1 MSYARVIVN
10 ISHENLDKFYEYEIP
25 KEWEETIQVGSQVLI
40 PFGAGNKLIKGFVLG
55 ITEGSQFDPA
65 KIKPLKEVLQDGMV
79 LESQF
84 IQLAAWIRNRY
95 GATMNDALRA
105 VLPVKRKMKE
115 KEVRYLHLQASM
127 ERMERFR
134 AECERKKYK
143 ARRLLAETLM
153 DCPEIEIGDAIKNYG
168 VSREAIKAFEQMGI
182 LSISS
187 ERTYRNPV
195 ETRVCEERKVTLT
208 ESQKTIVEDIWKE
221 YEDGVR
227 NTYLI
232 HGVTGSG
239 KTEVYMELMERVVR
253 EGKQVIFLIPEIAL
267 TVPMVERFYQRF
279 GDSISVLH
287 SKLSDGER
295 SDQYER
301 AKNGE
306 ISIMIGPR
314 SALFTPFSNIG
325 LIILDEEHEPS
336 FVNENQPKYHAREVA
351 IYRAEMCGAS
361 VVLGSATPSLESYY
375 AAKQGI
381 YKLYELKER
390 VGDSQLPNVT
400 VIDLREELKARN
412 RSIFSRYLSQRINEC
427 LEQKK
432 QILLFI
438 NRRGYAGFISCRAC
452 GHVLKCPHC
461 DVSLTEHNNGKL
473 MCHYCGYEVVKPSV
487 CPSCGSKYIGSFGV
501 GTQKVEE
508 MARKEFPNARILRMD
523 GDTVSKKG
531 EYEKILNQFNAGF
544 ADILIGTQMVAKGHD
559 FENVSL
565 VGAMAADLSLHMNDF
580 RSAERTFQLL
590 SQAGGRAGR
599 RKKQGEF
606 IIQTYDPKHY
616 SIEMT
621 KDADYQGFY
630 EKEMAYRGLLNYPP
644 LGHVLAI
651 MVSSKYQERPDR
663 TARLLALAVKDKFPQ
678 IQLIGPVNATIY
690 KLNDRYRKVMYL
702 KSADLEQ
709 LIEGKNFLEEYIH
722 FSEQFKY
729 VTVSFDMDP
738 MNGY

>member
-143 ARRLLAETLM
+143 ARLLLAETLM

-208 ESQKTIVEDIWKE
+208 ESQKNIVEDIWKE

-227 NTYLI
+227 NTYLV

>member
-143 ARRLLAETLM
+143 ARLLLAETLM

-267 TVPMVERFYQRF
+267 TVTMVERFYQRF
-279 GDSISVLH
+279 GDRISVLH

>member
-143 ARRLLAETLM
+143 ARLLLAETLM

-208 ESQKTIVEDIWKE
+208 ESQKNIVEDIWKE

-227 NTYLI
+227 NTYLV

-630 EKEMAYRGLLNYPP
+630 EKEMAYRGLLNYSP

>member
-1 MSYARVIVN
+1 
-10 ISHENLDKFYEYEIP
+10 
-25 KEWEETIQVGSQVLI
+25 
-40 PFGAGNKLIKGFVLG
+40 
-55 ITEGSQFDPA
+55 
-65 KIKPLKEVLQDGMV
+65 
-79 LESQF
+79 
-84 IQLAAWIRNRY
+84 
-95 GATMNDALRA
+95 
-105 VLPVKRKMKE
+105 
-115 KEVRYLHLQASM
+115 
-127 ERMERFR
+127 
-134 AECERKKYK
+134 
-143 ARRLLAETLM
+143 
-153 DCPEIEIGDAIKNYG
+153 
-168 VSREAIKAFEQMGI
+168 
-182 LSISS
+182 
-187 ERTYRNPV
+187 
-195 ETRVCEERKVTLT
+195 
-208 ESQKTIVEDIWKE
+208 
-221 YEDGVR
+221 
-227 NTYLI
+227 
-232 HGVTGSG
+232 
-239 KTEVYMELMERVVR
+239 
-253 EGKQVIFLIPEIAL
+253 
-267 TVPMVERFYQRF
+267 
-279 GDSISVLH
+279 
-287 SKLSDGER
+287 
-295 SDQYER
+295 
-301 AKNGE
+301 
-306 ISIMIGPR
+306 
-314 SALFTPFSNIG
+314 
-325 LIILDEEHEPS
+325 
-336 FVNENQPKYHAREVA
+336 
-351 IYRAEMCGAS
+351 
-361 VVLGSATPSLESYY
+361 
-375 AAKQGI
+375 
-381 YKLYELKER
+381 
-390 VGDSQLPNVT
+390 
-400 VIDLREELKARN
+400 
-412 RSIFSRYLSQRINEC
+412 
-427 LEQKK
+427 
-432 QILLFI
+432 
-438 NRRGYAGFISCRAC
+438 
-452 GHVLKCPHC
+452 
-461 DVSLTEHNNGKL
+461 

-544 ADILIGTQMVAKGHD
+544 ADILIGTQIVAKGHD

-590 SQAGGRAGR
+590 SQAGGRAGT

>member
-143 ARRLLAETLM
+143 ARLLLAETLM

-195 ETRVCEERKVTLT
+195 ETRVCEERKVILT

>member
-95 GATMNDALRA
+95 GATMNDALRV

-143 ARRLLAETLM
+143 ARLLLAETLM

-279 GDSISVLH
+279 GDRISVLH

>member
-143 ARRLLAETLM
+143 ARLLLAETLM

-208 ESQKTIVEDIWKE
+208 ESQENIVEDIWKE

-616 SIEMT
+616 SIVMT

>member
-84 IQLAAWIRNRY
+84 IQLASWIRNRY

-143 ARRLLAETLM
+143 ARLLLAETLM

-208 ESQKTIVEDIWKE
+208 ESQKNIVEDIWKE

-375 AAKQGI
+375 VAKQGI

-616 SIEMT
+616 SIVMT

>member
-95 GATMNDALRA
+95 GATMNDALRV

-143 ARRLLAETLM
+143 ARLLLAETLM

-221 YEDGVR
+221 YEHGVR

-279 GDSISVLH
+279 GDRISVLH

>member
-143 ARRLLAETLM
+143 ARLLLAETLM

-606 IIQTYDPKHY
+606 IIQTYDSKHY

>member
-95 GATMNDALRA
+95 GATMNDALRT

-143 ARRLLAETLM
+143 ARLLLAETLM

>member
-143 ARRLLAETLM
+143 ARLLLAETLM

-487 CPSCGSKYIGSFGV
+487 CPGCGSKYIGSFGV

-663 TARLLALAVKDKFPQ
+663 TARLLALALKDKFPQ

>member
-143 ARRLLAETLM
+143 ARLLLAETLM

>member
-143 ARRLLAETLM
+143 ARLLLAETLM

-279 GDSISVLH
+279 GDRISVLH

>member
-143 ARRLLAETLM
+143 ARLLLAETLM

-208 ESQKTIVEDIWKE
+208 ESQKNIVEDIWKE

>member
-143 ARRLLAETLM
+143 ARLLLAETLM

-208 ESQKTIVEDIWKE
+208 ESQKNIVEDIWKE

-227 NTYLI
+227 NTYLV

-325 LIILDEEHEPS
+325 LIILDEEHEPC